1 MAQFPPEVFDSPRP
15 RRVRCVSRVATT
27 VGAFDAGAGGAGA
40 ETEAGGAL
48 ADLGSATPFGYMLA
62 LTAGASLEDDSVAA
76 EGSTRAARLEMLSA
90 AVRKL
95 RMLFDCG
102 ECRDCGEELMLE
114 MDRGRSLSLYGIV
127 SL

>member
-1 MAQFPPEVFDSPRP
+1 
-15 RRVRCVSRVATT
+15 
-27 VGAFDAGAGGAGA
+27 
-40 ETEAGGAL
+40 
-48 ADLGSATPFGYMLA
+48 MLA
-62 LTAGASLEDDSVAA
+62 LSTTGASLEDELVAA